1 MTLKIAIVEEL
12 DSQDEIR
19 GTEHMAYDVL
29 GCSNKPWIRILLR
42 QLQADGLVNILRS
55 RGGRGHKTIYKRNRN
70 SPGSPR
76 KVRHE

>member
-12 DSQDEIR
+12 NSQDEIR
-19 GTEHMAYDVL
+19 GTEHMSYGLL
-29 GCSNKPWIRILLR
+29 GCSNKSWTIKKLR
-42 QLQADGLVNILRS
+42 ELMDDGLLLILPS